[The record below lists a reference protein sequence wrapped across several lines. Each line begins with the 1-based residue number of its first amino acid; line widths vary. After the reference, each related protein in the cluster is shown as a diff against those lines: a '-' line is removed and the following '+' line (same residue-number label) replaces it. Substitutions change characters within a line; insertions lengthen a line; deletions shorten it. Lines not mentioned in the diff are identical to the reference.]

1 MCWVEFLAIIVI
13 DQKLCQCVSSV
24 DGADPAPAP
33 APAPDTL
40 AGAGAARGRA
50 AKPARSSTSSKERY
64 RRGKIFKYW
73 QLIN

>member
-33 APAPDTL
+33 APDTL
-40 AGAGAARGRA
+40 VGAGAARGRA